1 MKIIKLLL
9 LIFIPF
15 SVFAQHN
22 ERGIQFIHNKTWS
35 EIKKQAKKEKKY
47 IFVDCFT
54 TWCGPCKYMSRA
66 IFTNDTVGK
75 FMNENFLS
83 YKAQIDSTAKDN
95 EEIKSSYADFALIN
109 KEYDIQVYPTF
120 LFFAPNGDL
129 VHKFTGSMSAQEF
142 ITAVKKSLSPETQY
156 YSLIKQFETN
166 KTDASLSKK
175 LMTAAAEAYDDAN
188 PYFEAYVKTQKS
200 MFTKENMGYLNS
212 FSEKTTDTAFK
223 IILNNQNK
231 YDEIEGNGKA
241 NELIV
246 SVILNNYMRKLFRK
260 KDSAEMDEETTGIIR
275 KNFPKQAGQVLALA
289 RVNILASPLQDWK
302 NYENALTDYMK
313 SYVEMTN
320 DNAQLNEFS
329 WNIFLHGEN
338 DSNVKAALS
347 WSKKSLSGISIDNPL
362 YMDTYANLLYRL
374 GNVEEAIKWE
384 TKALELAKEDKSSYQ
399 ETIKKMNSGEKTW
412 KE

>member
-9 LIFIPF
+9 LIALPL
-15 SVFAQHN
+15 SLLAQHN
-22 ERGIQFIHNKTWS
+22 ERGIQFIHNKTWND
-35 EIKKQAKKEKKY
+35 IKKQAKKEKKY

-66 IFTNDTVGK
+66 IFTNDSVGK

-83 YKAQIDSTAKDN
+83 YKAQIDSSTKDN
-95 EEIKSSYADFALIN
+95 DEIKNSYADFALIN

-120 LFFAPNGDL
+120 LFFAPNGNL
-129 VHKFTGSMSAQEF
+129 VHKFTGSMPVQEF
-142 ITAVKKSLSPETQY
+142 ITAVKKSLNPETQY
-156 YSLIKQFETN
+156 YNLIKQFQTN
-166 KTDASLSKK
+166 KTDVSLLKK

-200 MFTKENMGYLNS
+200 MFTNENMGYLKS

-223 IILNNQNK
+223 IILNNQTR

-260 KDSAEMDEETTGIIR
+260 KGSADMDEETVGVIR
-275 KNFPKQAGQVLALA
+275 KNFPKQASQVLALA
-289 RVNILASPLQDWK
+289 RLSILSTPPEDWK
-302 NYENALTDYMK
+302 KYENALTDYMK
-313 SYVEMTN
+313 SYGDITTN
-320 DNAQLNEFS
+320 NAQLNEFS

-338 DSNVKAALS
+338 ESNVKEALN
-347 WSKKSLSGISIDNPL
+347 WSRKSLSGKDIDNPG
-362 YMDTYANLLYRL
+362 YMDTYANLLYRS
-374 GNVEEAIKWE
+374 GSVEEAIKWE
-384 TKALELAKEDKSSYQ
+384 TKAMDLEKEDKASYQ
-399 ETIKKMNSGEKTW
+399 ETIKKMKSGEKTW

>member
-9 LIFIPF
+9 LIMLPF
-15 SVFAQHN
+15 SVFAQHKD
-22 ERGIQFIHNKTWS
+22 RGIQFVHNKSWS
-35 EIKKQAKKEKKY
+35 DIKKLAKKEKKY

-54 TWCGPCKYMSRA
+54 TWCGPCKFMSRA

-83 YKAQIDSTAKDN
+83 YKAQIDSSEKDN
-95 EEIKSSYADFALIN
+95 EEIKNSYADFALLN

-120 LFFAPNGDL
+120 LFFEPNGNL
-129 VHKFTGSMSAQEF
+129 VHKFTGSMSAQDF

-156 YSLIKQFETN
+156 YSLIKQFQAN
-166 KTDASLSKK
+166 KTDESLSKK
-175 LMTAAAEAYDDAN
+175 LMIAAAEAYDDAN

-200 MFTKENMGYLNS
+200 MFTKENIEYLKS
-212 FSEKTTDTAFK
+212 YSEKTTDTAFK
-223 IILNNQNK
+223 IILNNQNR

-246 SVILNNYMRKLFRK
+246 SVVLNNFMRKLFRK
-260 KDSAEMDEETTGIIR
+260 KGSAEMDEETTGIIR
-275 KNFPKQAGQVLALA
+275 KNFPKQADQVLALA
-289 RVNILASPLQDWK
+289 RVNILASPLEDWK

-313 SYVEMTN
+313 FYGEITN
-320 DNAQLNEFS
+320 NNVLLNEFS

-338 DSNVKAALS
+338 DNNVKAALS
-347 WSKKSLSGISIDNPL
+347 WSKKSLSGTDIDNPM

-374 GNVEEAIKWE
+374 GNVDEAIKWE
-384 TKALELAKEDKSSYQ
+384 TKALDLEKADKASYQ
-399 ETIKKMNSGEKTW
+399 ETIKKMKSGEKTW